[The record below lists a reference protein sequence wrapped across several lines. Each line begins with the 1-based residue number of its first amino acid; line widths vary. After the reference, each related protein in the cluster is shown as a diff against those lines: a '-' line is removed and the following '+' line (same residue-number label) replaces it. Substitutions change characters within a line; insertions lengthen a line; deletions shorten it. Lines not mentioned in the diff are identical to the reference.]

1 MHRLCLCATVAMQTC
16 CIWQTPRV
24 SSNCKAWVVSLM
36 CFVLVDSA
44 RSTLPNLLSH
54 FVTSPLL
61 HPPANCPHPL
71 LPVTLYSLFLSLS
84 PMSFNSIKGQSPTS
98 LPLHPHLLSVFF
110 SRWCNSTVRCLGHH
124 KLTRSLIAAD
134 LMSGKERGRERE
146 HKGWRQRAHLHICL
160 ETWKTWGEE
169 GRIAVAQADIII
181 IIKDEREDRKV
192 SGKRSGARVWHHWG
206 SPECRFPMETV
217 F

>member
-1 MHRLCLCATVAMQTC
+1 MFCPSRLC
-16 CIWQTPRV
+16 P
-24 SSNCKAWVVSLM
+24 
-36 CFVLVDSA
+36 
-44 RSTLPNLLSH
+44 
-54 FVTSPLL
+54 
-61 HPPANCPHPL
+61 
-71 LPVTLYSLFLSLS
+71 LYSPEPPKSFFYIPPPTPPPTLFTLCFQSPCTLFLSLS
-84 PMSFNSIKGQSPTS
+84 SMSFNSIRGQGPTS

-110 SRWCNSTVRCLGHH
+110 SRWCNSTVRCRGHH

-146 HKGWRQRAHLHICL
+146 RKGQRQRAHLHICL

-169 GRIAVAQADIII
+169 ERIAAARVDIII

-192 SGKRSGARVWHHWG
+192 SKKKEGGKRSGARVWHHWG
-206 SPECRFPMETV
+206 SPECRFPVETV